1 MESTEEQRV
10 TDFSAINKAI
20 AEKLKLRAADVVKID
35 IPGVRKENTDDI
47 IKNANNKFLLNVLS
61 PEISS
66 NEKKKRQHKDILMIA
81 VAIFLTIQFAILFV
95 VVGYSLHSI
104 IRCHIDGKPFSD
116 STIKIIF
123 SFIGVYISAVVA
135 EMIAILKYIVTNVF
149 DTSIA
154 ALVEAFKDK

>member
-1 MESTEEQRV
+1 MESIEEQSV
-10 TDFSAINKAI
+10 AGFSKNELIV
-20 AEKLKLRAADVVKID
+20 EKLKKRATDVVKID
-35 IPGVRKENTDDI
+35 IPSVREENTDDI
-47 IKNANNKFLLNVLS
+47 IKNVNNKFLIHVLS
-61 PEISS
+61 PEISA
-66 NEKKKRQHKDILMIA
+66 NEDKKRKHKDILMIA
-81 VAIFLTIQFAILFV
+81 VAIFLTIQFVILFV
-95 VVGYSLHSI
+95 IVGYSLQSI
-104 IRCHIDGKPFSD
+104 ISCHINEKPFSD

>member
-1 MESTEEQRV
+1 MESIEEQSV
-10 TDFSAINKAI
+10 TGFSKNELIV
-20 AEKLKLRAADVVKID
+20 EKLKKRTTDVVKID
-35 IPGVRKENTDDI
+35 IPSVREENTDDI
-47 IKNANNKFLLNVLS
+47 IKNVNNKFLIHVLS
-61 PEISS
+61 PEISA
-66 NEKKKRQHKDILMIA
+66 NEDKKRKHKDILMIA
-81 VAIFLTIQFAILFV
+81 VAIFLTIQFLILFV
-95 VVGYSLHSI
+95 IVGYSLHSI
-104 IRCHIDGKPFSD
+104 IRCHINGKPFSD